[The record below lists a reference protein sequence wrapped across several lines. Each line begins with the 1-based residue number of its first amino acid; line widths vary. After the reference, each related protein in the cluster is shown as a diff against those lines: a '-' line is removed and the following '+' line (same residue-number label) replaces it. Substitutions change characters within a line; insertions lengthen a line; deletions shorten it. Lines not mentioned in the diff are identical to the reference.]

1 MSRIANF
8 KTLAE
13 RKQARRE
20 YSKKYKHLK
29 GGKSS
34 KIEMLNEFP
43 AFKGGDF
50 NGGLNPTCSHFGC
63 TKQLSLTEAL
73 CGTVCTKHMGVGK
86 IDATKWL
93 SY

>member
-1 MSRIANF
+1 MGRIANF

-13 RKQARRE
+13 HKEAQRE
-20 YSKKYKHLK
+20 YAKRYKNLK

-34 KIEMLNEFP
+34 KIEMLYEYP
-43 AFKGGDF
+43 KFKGGDF
-50 NGGLNPTCSHFGC
+50 NGGLEPTCSHFGC
-63 TKQLSLTEAL
+63 SKQLSLTEAL
-73 CGTVCTKHMGVGK
+73 CGAVCTKHMGVGK